1 MCQIV
6 KKKRILSA
14 IVAVA
19 TALCGFIAFGGSG
32 YAPGICFDA
41 GAEET
46 PAGGISVSQAKVQYN
61 GRFDVIISVPAIELR
76 ADTVEMRIR
85 FDPNVFE
92 IVSWNPV
99 LSGSMNSYDNTEGM
113 ATLVYA
119 SSSAVV
125 DLSKG
130 LEYRATMR
138 VKNKNATGVHTIT
151 LSRYIVSNYDYKYR
165 WEPLTK
171 SADVKITRDLTTLS
185 GVITSNG
192 IGGQAT
198 VTLTDSDGIMVS
210 TTVDLTLVNAEKNI
224 YEGRYSFSGVEVGG
238 SYVLEAA
245 VSGARINT
253 MELIPSGAG
262 TQDLALNIPGDVDS
276 DGEVTAL
283 DATQILRYLAGMTS
297 EIKGADGKVNEYIL
311 SVAHVN
317 QGSAFGILDATQI
330 LRYVAKKTSVLGTN

>member
-1 MCQIV
+1 M
-6 KKKRILSA
+6 KKKRIISA

-19 TALCGFIAFGGSG
+19 AALCGFISFGGSG
-32 YAPGICFDA
+32 YAPGICIDA
-41 GAEET
+41 GAEEA

-61 GRFDVIISVPAIELR
+61 GQFDVIITVPPKNLR

-85 FDPNVFE
+85 YDPDVFE

-99 LSGSMNSYDNTEGM
+99 LSGSMSSYDNTEGV

-125 DLSKG
+125 ELKNG
-130 LEYRATMR
+130 LEYKATMR
-138 VKNKNATGVHTIT
+138 AKNKNADGVHTIT
-151 LSRYIVSNYDYKYR
+151 LSRHIVSNYDLGYK
-165 WEPLTK
+165 WVPAAKTV
-171 SADVKITRDLTTLS
+171 DVKITHELTTLS

-192 IGGQAT
+192 VGGTAAVTLTDKDGITVSTT
-198 VTLTDSDGIMVS
+198 VTLTLAD
-210 TTVDLTLVNAEKNI
+210 AEKNT
-224 YEGRYSFSGVEVGG
+224 YKGTYSFSGVEVGG
-238 SYVLEAA
+238 TYTLEAK
-245 VSGARINT
+245 VDGGETHTVEI
-253 MELIPSGAG
+253 IPSGAS
-262 TQDLALNIPGDVDS
+262 TKDLAVNRLGDVDS

-297 EIKGADGKVNEYIL
+297 EIKGKDGVVNEYLL

-317 QGSAFGILDATQI
+317 KAGTFSVLDATQI